1 MTNTNRDFR
10 LSPNAVHLCIDMQR
24 LFGPS
29 GIWRTPRMETV
40 LPRIA
45 AIASRFP
52 ERTIFTRFI
61 PPHRPEDMPGTW
73 RCYFEKWR
81 HATREHID
89 PGLLE
94 LMPPFPDLAPPR
106 SGDQQA
112 GLFGLLRSSF
122 AGRIDAKAQRYAYSQ
137 GAETGVR
144 VLSTALGAID
154 HGYHVI
160 IAEGAVCSSSDL
172 GHDSLLALF
181 AQRFSLQLEVAETQT
196 IRAACAVV

>member
-29 GIWRTPRMETV
+29 GIWRTPWMETV

-52 ERTIFTRFI
+52 ERTIFTRFL

-94 LMPPFPDLAPPR
+94 LMPPFPDLAPPALAINKPVY
-106 SGDQQA
+106 SA
-112 GLFGLLRSSF
+112 F
-122 AGRIDAKAQRYAYSQ
+122 AGYLLH
-137 GAETGVR
+137 AELMRRHSDTLILGVPR
-144 VLSTALGAID
+144 PVS
-154 HGYHVI
+154 VFFRP
-160 IAEGAVCSSSDL
+160 
-172 GHDSLLALF
+172 LLARSIT
-181 AQRFSLQLEVAETQT
+181 ATM
-196 IRAACAVV
+196 